1 MASKYVVI
9 DTETTGLD
17 YKQNEVIAFGGI
29 VLIDGVVTDTLEVYC
44 HPERPERCSPRA
56 LEVNGYSK
64 TAREW
69 RNAVRREDAILQIIY
84 FLRSHLDGTLVGHNV
99 QFDIQFLTRFAEAES
114 RKRNIAD
121 DALTIAFP
129 KPYLDTRDIARA
141 TLAPYG
147 LESMSLDSICY
158 FLGWRRRKA
167 HSALS
172 DCEDCIRLLRALV
185 PPSPSFLLR
194 LKVMKTIRNLKGVLQ
209 L

>member
-44 HPERPERCSPRA
+44 HPERPERCSPKA

-64 TAREW
+64 SAREW

-99 QFDIQFLTRFAEAES
+99 QFDIQFLTRFAEAEN
-114 RKRNIAD
+114 RKGTGRSF
-121 DALTIAFP
+121 TIAFP

-141 TLAPYG
+141 ALAPYG
-147 LESMSLDSICY
+147 LESMSLDNICL

-167 HSALS
+167 HTALS

-194 LKVMKTIRNLKGVLQ
+194 LKVMKTIRHLKGVLKS
-209 L
+209 